1 MSVES
6 VETNNNTRNNLL
18 TFNKFFSFNFLY
30 PNNKKM
36 FSTNH
41 TSIIKYTCYKICVFV
56 IDFVSVYLIWI
67 FIHII
72 SANMYVYF
80 CADLSVYGVISSIFI
95 TQSPHCSALRYAIDT
110 GVGIINSMWATV
122 GVWLTN
128 SIINMNIKLSSDKQN
143 KHQTNEDEMN

>member
-1 MSVES
+1 MSIES
-6 VETNNNTRNNLL
+6 VETNNNIRNNSY
-18 TFNKFFSFNFLY
+18 FSFSFLS

-36 FSTNH
+36 KFSTNH
-41 TSIIKYTCYKICVFV
+41 TSIMKYTCHKICVFV

-128 SIINMNIKLSSDKQN
+128 SIINMNIKISGGKQY
-143 KHQTNEDEMN
+143 KPQHTED

>member
-1 MSVES
+1 MSIES
-6 VETNNNTRNNLL
+6 VETNNNIRNNSY
-18 TFNKFFSFNFLY
+18 FSFSFLS

-36 FSTNH
+36 KFSTNH
-41 TSIIKYTCYKICVFV
+41 TSIVKYTCHKICVFV

-95 TQSPHCSALRYAIDT
+95 TQSPHCRALRYAIDT

-128 SIINMNIKLSSDKQN
+128 SIINMNIKLSGDKQY
-143 KHQTNEDEMN
+143 KSQPNED